1 MPTPHPHAGART
13 FSQVLNDLG
22 QGVGPRLTLHEVV
35 DSLGER
41 GFGALILILSLVAL
55 VPWPPGGKALFGI
68 AIILMAVQLAM
79 LRHDVWLP
87 AWAGRRGVS
96 RDLYRRGTSKVLHH
110 VARFEGL
117 SRPRLL
123 FMTGNI
129 SDILIGLTCVLM
141 SIMMGMSVPLVD
153 ALPDIAMVL
162 FGLGLMSRD
171 GAILIFGW
179 LVAVASLVAYA
190 LTWQTIVV
198 IFGGL
203 THWLGLA
210 V

>member
-1 MPTPHPHAGART
+1 MPTSRPHVAART

-22 QGVGPRLTLHEVV
+22 HGDGPRLTLHEVV
-35 DSLGER
+35 ESLGER
-41 GFGALILILSLVAL
+41 GFGALILVLALVAL

-87 AWAGRRGVS
+87 GWAGRLGVS

-110 VARFEGL
+110 VARFERL
-117 SRPRLL
+117 SRPRWL

-129 SDILIGLTCVLM
+129 SDVLIGLTCVLM
-141 SIMMGMSVPLVD
+141 SIMMGMSVPLID
-153 ALPDIAMVL
+153 ALPGIAMVL

-171 GAILIFGW
+171 GAILTFGW
-179 LVAVASLVAYA
+179 LGAVVSVVAYV
-190 LTWQTIVV
+190 LTWETIVV
-198 IFGGL
+198 LFRGVG
-203 THWLGLA
+203 HWMGLA
-210 V
+210 S